1 MKKILETKKE
11 YEVSPSSSKSKVQV
25 RAFVAAGTIAT
36 RGQYDPSQR
45 LPHISR
51 LHLDSL
57 GALCLAGQVFKPQF
71 KRPVQ
76 QHCLLSAGR
85 GKKKSYK
92 QMEQKGVIAPTLRPQ
107 KCSPSV
113 ELEGLITRQTSR
125 AARRPHVFDTHTWR
139 CLGCLVGLLSV

>member
-36 RGQYDPSQR
+36 RGQYNPSQQ

-85 GKKKSYK
+85 GKKRAINKW
-92 QMEQKGVIAPTLRPQ
+92 
-107 KCSPSV
+107 
-113 ELEGLITRQTSR
+113 SR
-125 AARRPHVFDTHTWR
+125 KV
-139 CLGCLVGLLSV
+139 